1 VSSLGLLSQL
11 SHELEELVAKTAPS
25 VVAVERGGGQ
35 GTGVVIAGDGYV
47 LTNSH
52 VARGDG
58 RATDTRVRLPTGDE
72 LAAELVGDDPESDL
86 AVLRVSGPRLTP
98 LELHESR
105 RLRVGQL
112 VVAIGNPLRFEGSV
126 TLGVVSALE
135 RALPGPRGT
144 LFEGLVQTDAAI
156 NPGNSGGPLLDAT
169 GAVVGI
175 NTAVIPQA
183 RGLGFAIAAHTA
195 SWVAAVLMRR
205 GRVERPLL
213 GVAARGVDLLPSDV
227 DRVGQA
233 RAVRVHAVSHG
244 SAADRVGLLPG
255 DLLLRANSAPLFGV
269 DDLKRALVLGEGQPV
284 LLEVQGRGARRSFSV
299 APDPPRAKAA

>member
-1 VSSLGLLSQL
+1 MTALGLLPQL
-11 SHELEELVAKTAPS
+11 SRELEELVAKTAPS
-25 VVAVERGGGQ
+25 VVAVEQGRGQ

-52 VARGDG
+52 VVRGG
-58 RATDTRVRLPTGDE
+58 ERATRVRLPTGDE
-72 LAAELVGDDPESDL
+72 LRAELVGDDPESDL
-86 AVLRVSGPRLTP
+86 AVLRVEGHGLMA

-112 VVAIGNPLRFEGSV
+112 VVAIGNPLRFEGTV

-135 RALPGPRGT
+135 RALPGPAGT

-156 NPGNSGGPLLDAT
+156 NPGNSGGPLLDAS

-195 SWVAAVLMRR
+195 SWIAAVLMKR

-213 GVAARGVDLLPSDV
+213 GVAARGVDLLPLDAE
-227 DRVGQA
+227 RTGQA
-233 RAVRVHAVSHG
+233 RAVRVHAVSQG
-244 SAADRVGLLPG
+244 SAAERAELCAG
-255 DLLLRANSAPLFGV
+255 DLLLRANDVRLFGV
-269 DDLKRALVLGEGQPV
+269 DDLKRALVLGEGRAV
-284 LLEVQGRGARRSFSV
+284 TLDVQGKRGRRTFEV
-299 APDPPRAKAA
+299 APDPARRAA

>member
-25 VVAVERGGGQ
+25 VVAVEQGRGQ

-52 VARGDG
+52 VVRGDA
-58 RATDTRVRLPTGDE
+58 RATRVRLPSGEE
-72 LAAELVGDDPESDL
+72 LSAELVGDDPESDL
-86 AVLRVSGPRLTP
+86 AVLHVSGPRLLP

-105 RLRVGQL
+105 RLKVGQL
-112 VVAIGNPLRFEGSV
+112 VVAIGNPLRFEGTV

-135 RALPGPRGT
+135 RALPGPGGV

-156 NPGNSGGPLLDAT
+156 NPGNSGGPLLDAS

-183 RGLGFAIAAHTA
+183 RGLGFAIAAHSA
-195 SWVAAVLMRR
+195 SWIAAVLMRR

-213 GVAARGVDLLPSDV
+213 GVAARGVDLSPADV
-227 DRVGQA
+227 ARTGQA
-233 RAVRVHAVSHG
+233 RAVRIHAVSQG
-244 SAADRVGLLPG
+244 SAAERSGLVAG
-255 DLLLRANSAPLFGV
+255 DLLLRANTAALFGV

-284 LLEVQGRGARRSFSV
+284 VLDVQGKRERRTFSVDPDPARRH
-299 APDPPRAKAA
+299 AA

>member
-1 VSSLGLLSQL
+1 VTGLGLLPQL

-25 VVAVERGGGQ
+25 VVAVEQGRGQ

-52 VARGDG
+52 VVRGDP
-58 RATDTRVRLPTGDE
+58 RATRVRLPTGDE

-135 RALPGPRGT
+135 RALPGPGGT

-156 NPGNSGGPLLDAT
+156 NPGNSGGPLLDAS

-195 SWVAAVLMRR
+195 SWIAAVLMRR
-205 GRVERPLL
+205 GRVERPIL
-213 GVAARGVDLLPSDV
+213 GVSARGVDLLPSDAA
-227 DRVGQA
+227 RAGQM
-233 RAVRVHAVSHG
+233 RAVRIHAVSQD
-244 SAADRVGLLPG
+244 SPASRAGLCAG
-255 DLLLRANSAPLFGV
+255 DLLLRANQAPLFGV
-269 DDLKRALVLGEGQPV
+269 DDLKRALVLGEGQSV
-284 LLEVQGRGARRSFSV
+284 TLDVQGKRERRSFSV
-299 APDPPRAKAA
+299 APDPARRAA

>member
-1 VSSLGLLSQL
+1 VSPGLLPQL

-25 VVAVERGGGQ
+25 VVAVEQGRGQ

-52 VARGDG
+52 VVRGDQRG
-58 RATDTRVRLPTGDE
+58 LRVRLPQGDE

-86 AVLRVSGPRLTP
+86 AVLRVSGPPLIA

-112 VVAIGNPLRFEGSV
+112 VVAIGNPLRFEGTV

-135 RALPGPRGT
+135 RALPGPQGT

-156 NPGNSGGPLLDAT
+156 NPGNSGGPLLDAS

-175 NTAVIPQA
+175 NTAIIPQA

-205 GRVERPLL
+205 GRIERPLL
-213 GVAARGVDLLPSDV
+213 GVAARGVDLSPTEAQ
-227 DRVGQA
+227 RVGQP
-233 RAVRVHAVSHG
+233 RAVRIHAVTQG
-244 SAADRVGLLPG
+244 SPAERSGLRPG
-255 DLLLRANSAPLFGV
+255 DLLLRAGPAPLYGV
-269 DDLKRALVLGEGQPV
+269 DDLKRALVLSDGAAVV
-284 LLEVQGRGARRSFSV
+284 LDVQGKRDRRMLEI
-299 APDPPRAKAA
+299 APDPAQRRAA

>member
-1 VSSLGLLSQL
+1 MSSLGLLSQL
-11 SHELEELVAKTAPS
+11 SHELEELVVKTAPS
-25 VVAVERGGGQ
+25 VVAVEQGRGQ

-52 VARGDG
+52 VVHGDP
-58 RATDTRVRLPTGDE
+58 RATRVRLPTGDE
-72 LAAELVGDDPESDL
+72 LPAELVGDDPESDL

-144 LFEGLVQTDAAI
+144 MFEGLVQTDAAI
-156 NPGNSGGPLLDAT
+156 NPGNSGGPLLDAD

-175 NTAVIPQA
+175 NTAVIPHA
-183 RGLGFAIAAHTA
+183 RGMGFAIAAHTA
-195 SWVAAVLMRR
+195 SWIAAVLMRR

-213 GVAARGVDLLPSDV
+213 GVAARGVDLLPTDAA
-227 DRVGQA
+227 RVGQA
-233 RAVRVHAVSHG
+233 RAVRIHAVSQG
-244 SAADRVGLLPG
+244 SAAARVGLVRG
-255 DLLLRANSAPLFGV
+255 DLLLRANDAALFGV
-269 DDLKRALVLGEGQPV
+269 DDLKRALVLGEGAPV
-284 LLEVQGRGARRSFSV
+284 VLDVQGKRERRSFSV
-299 APDPPRAKAA
+299 DPDPARRHAA

>member
-1 VSSLGLLSQL
+1 MSSLGLLSRL
-11 SHELEELVAKTAPS
+11 SHELEELVVKTAPS
-25 VVAVERGGGQ
+25 VVAVEQGSGQ

-52 VARGDG
+52 VVRGD
-58 RATDTRVRLPTGDE
+58 RQATRVRLPTGDE
-72 LAAELVGDDPESDL
+72 LSAELVGDDPESDL

-98 LELHESR
+98 LALHESR

-156 NPGNSGGPLLDAT
+156 NPGNSGGPLLDAD

-175 NTAVIPQA
+175 NTAVIPHA
-183 RGLGFAIAAHTA
+183 RGMGFAIAAHTA
-195 SWVAAVLMRR
+195 SWIAAVLMRR

-213 GVAARGVDLLPSDV
+213 GVAARGVDLRPVEVARL
-227 DRVGQA
+227 GQA
-233 RAVRVHAVSHG
+233 RAVRIHAVSQG
-244 SAADRVGLLPG
+244 SAAARVGLTAG
-255 DLLLRANSAPLFGV
+255 DLLLRANDAALFGV
-269 DDLKRALVLGEGQPV
+269 DDLKRALVLGEGAPV
-284 LLEVQGRGARRSFSV
+284 LLDVQGQRERRFFSVDPDPARRH
-299 APDPPRAKAA
+299 AA

>member
-1 VSSLGLLSQL
+1 MTSLGLLPQL

-25 VVAVERGGGQ
+25 VVAVEQGRGQ

-52 VARGDG
+52 VVQGDR
-58 RATDTRVRLPTGDE
+58 RATLVRLQSGDE
-72 LAAELVGDDPESDL
+72 LSAELVGDDPESDL
-86 AVLRVSGPRLTP
+86 AVLRVAGQKLTP

-135 RALPGPRGT
+135 RALPGPHGR

-156 NPGNSGGPLLDAT
+156 NPGNSGGPLLDAS

-175 NTAVIPQA
+175 NTAVIPHA

-195 SWVAAVLMRR
+195 SWIAAVLMRQ
-205 GRVERPLL
+205 GYVERPLL
-213 GVAARGVDLLPSDV
+213 GVAARGVDLLPADAA
-227 DRVGQA
+227 RFGQA
-233 RAVRVHAVSHG
+233 RAVRVHAVSQG
-244 SAADRVGLLPG
+244 GAAQRAGLAAG
-255 DLLLRANSAPLFGV
+255 DLLLRANDAPLFGV
-269 DDLKRALVLGEGQPV
+269 DDLKRALVLGTGQP
-284 LLEVQGRGARRSFSV
+284 LLLDVQQRERRTLSLYPDPARR
-299 APDPPRAKAA
+299 RAA

>member
-1 VSSLGLLSQL
+1 MSPTILAQL
-11 SHELEELVAKTAPS
+11 SHELEDLVEKTAPS
-25 VVAVERGGGQ
+25 VVAVEHGRGQ
-35 GTGVVIAGDGYV
+35 GTGLVIAGDGYV

-52 VARGDG
+52 VVRGG
-58 RATDTRVRLPTGDE
+58 KGIRVRLPNGDE
-72 LAAELVGDDPESDL
+72 HAAELVGDDPESDL
-86 AVLRVSGPRLTP
+86 AVLGVSAHGLVP

-135 RALPGPRGT
+135 RALPGPGGG

-156 NPGNSGGPLLDAT
+156 NPGNSGGPLLDAS

-175 NTAVIPQA
+175 NTAVIPHA

-195 SWVAAVLMRR
+195 SWIAAVLMHK

-213 GVAARGVDLLPSDV
+213 GVAARGVDLAPV
-227 DRVGQA
+227 DAARVGQS
-233 RAVRVHAVSHG
+233 RAVRLHG
-244 SAADRVGLLPG
+244 VGNGSPAQRAGLTTG
-255 DLLLRANSAPLFGV
+255 DLLLRANGGLLLGV
-269 DDLKRALVLGEGQPV
+269 DDLKRALVLGEGTAV
-284 LLEVQGRGARRSFSV
+284 ELEVESKRERRSLRIEP
-299 APDPPRAKAA
+299 AAPRAARAA

>member
-1 VSSLGLLSQL
+1 VTSPGLLAQL
-11 SHELEELVAKTAPS
+11 SHELEELVVKTAPS
-25 VVAVERGGGQ
+25 VVAVEQGRGQ

-52 VARGDG
+52 VVHGEPRGLK
-58 RATDTRVRLPTGDE
+58 VRLPSGDE

-86 AVLRVSGPRLTP
+86 AVLRVNALHLAP

-112 VVAIGNPLRFEGSV
+112 VVAIGNPLRFEGTV

-135 RALPGPRGT
+135 RALPGPRGV

-156 NPGNSGGPLLDAT
+156 NPGNSGGPLLDAS

-183 RGLGFAIAAHTA
+183 RGLGFAIAAHSA
-195 SWVAAVLMRR
+195 SWIAAVLMRR

-213 GVAARGVDLLPSDV
+213 GVAARGVDLSLAEAE
-227 DRVGQA
+227 RAGQA
-233 RAVRVHAVSHG
+233 RAVRVHAVGQG
-244 SAADRVGLLPG
+244 SPAERVGLVPG
-255 DLLLRANSAPLFGV
+255 DLLLRANAAPLFGV
-269 DDLKRALVLGEGQPV
+269 DDLKRALVLGEGHAV
-284 LLEVQGRGARRSFSV
+284 ELEVQGKRERRSLS
-299 APDPPRAKAA
+299 AIPDPARQKAA

>member
-1 VSSLGLLSQL
+1 MTSPGLLAQL
-11 SHELEELVAKTAPS
+11 SHELEELVVKTAPS
-25 VVAVERGGGQ
+25 VVAVEQGRGQ

-52 VARGDG
+52 VVRGDP
-58 RATDTRVRLPTGDE
+58 RATRVRLPSGED
-72 LAAELVGDDPESDL
+72 LAADLVGDDPESDL
-86 AVLRVSGPRLTP
+86 AVLRVSAPRLVP

-112 VVAIGNPLRFEGSV
+112 VVAIGNPLRFEGTV

-135 RALPGPRGT
+135 RALPGPRGV

-156 NPGNSGGPLLDAT
+156 NPGNSGGPLLDPS

-183 RGLGFAIAAHTA
+183 RGLGFAIAAHSA
-195 SWVAAVLMRR
+195 SWIAAVLMRR

-213 GVAARGVDLLPSDV
+213 GVAARGVDLSPV
-227 DRVGQA
+227 DAERAAQA
-233 RAVRVHAVSHG
+233 RAVRIHGVSHG
-244 SAADRVGLLPG
+244 SAAERAGLVPG
-255 DLLLRANSAPLFGV
+255 DLLLRANAAQLFGV
-269 DDLKRALVLGEGQPV
+269 DDLKRALVLGEGHAVQ
-284 LLEVQGRGARRSFSV
+284 LEVLGSRERRSFSV
-299 APDPPRAKAA
+299 DPDPARRQAA

>member
-1 VSSLGLLSQL
+1 MTSLGLLSQL

-25 VVAVERGGGQ
+25 VVAVEQGRGQ

-52 VARGDG
+52 VVQGDR
-58 RATDTRVRLPTGDE
+58 RATLVRLQSGDE

-86 AVLRVSGPRLTP
+86 AVLRVAGQKLTP
-98 LELHESR
+98 LALHESR

-135 RALPGPRGT
+135 RALPGPHGR

-156 NPGNSGGPLLDAT
+156 NPGNSGGPLLDAS

-175 NTAVIPQA
+175 NTAVIPHA

-195 SWVAAVLMRR
+195 SWIAAVLMRQ
-205 GRVERPLL
+205 GYVERPLL
-213 GVAARGVDLLPSDV
+213 GVAARGVDLLPADAA
-227 DRVGQA
+227 RFGQA
-233 RAVRVHAVSHG
+233 RAVRLHAVSQG
-244 SAADRVGLLPG
+244 GAAQRAGLSAG
-255 DLLLRANSAPLFGV
+255 DLLLRANEAPLFGV
-269 DDLKRALVLGEGQPV
+269 DDLKRALVLGAGQP
-284 LLEVQGRGARRSFSV
+284 LLLDVQQQRERRTLSLYPDPARR
-299 APDPPRAKAA
+299 RAA

>member
-1 VSSLGLLSQL
+1 MTSLGLLSQL

-25 VVAVERGGGQ
+25 VVAVEQGRGQ

-52 VARGDG
+52 VVQGDR
-58 RATDTRVRLPTGDE
+58 RATLVRLQSGDE

-86 AVLRVSGPRLTP
+86 AVLRVAGQKLTP
-98 LELHESR
+98 LALHESR

-135 RALPGPRGT
+135 RALPGPHGR

-156 NPGNSGGPLLDAT
+156 NPGNSGGPLLDAS

-175 NTAVIPQA
+175 NTAVIPHA

-195 SWVAAVLMRR
+195 SWIAAVLMRQ
-205 GRVERPLL
+205 GYVERPLL
-213 GVAARGVDLLPSDV
+213 GVAARGVDLLPADAA
-227 DRVGQA
+227 RFGQA
-233 RAVRVHAVSHG
+233 RAVRLHAVSQG
-244 SAADRVGLLPG
+244 GAAQRAGLSAG
-255 DLLLRANSAPLFGV
+255 DLLLRANEAPLFGV
-269 DDLKRALVLGEGQPV
+269 DDLKRALVLGTGQP
-284 LLEVQGRGARRSFSV
+284 LSLDVQQQRERRTLSLYPDPARR
-299 APDPPRAKAA
+299 RAA

>member
-1 VSSLGLLSQL
+1 MSSLGHLAQL
-11 SHELEELVAKTAPS
+11 SRELEELVAKTAPS
-25 VVAVERGGGQ
+25 VVAVEQGRGQ

-52 VARGDG
+52 VVQGER
-58 RATDTRVRLPTGDE
+58 RATLVRLQSGDE
-72 LAAELVGDDPESDL
+72 LGAELIGDDPESDL
-86 AVLRVSGPRLTP
+86 AVLRVSGQKLTP

-135 RALPGPRGT
+135 RALPGPRGR

-156 NPGNSGGPLLDAT
+156 NPGNSGGPLLDAS

-195 SWVAAVLMRR
+195 SWIAAVLMRQ
-205 GRVERPLL
+205 GHVERPLL
-213 GVAARGVDLLPSDV
+213 GVAARGVDLLPADAT
-227 DRVGQA
+227 RLGQA
-233 RAVRVHAVSHG
+233 RAVRIHAVSEG
-244 SAADRVGLLPG
+244 AAADRAGLAAG
-255 DLLLRANSAPLFGV
+255 DLLLRANQAPLFGV
-269 DDLKRALVLGEGQPV
+269 DDLKRAMVLGTGAP
-284 LLEVQGRGARRSFSV
+284 LLLDVQGKRERRALSIYPDPARR
-299 APDPPRAKAA
+299 RAA

>member
-1 VSSLGLLSQL
+1 MSSPGLLAQL
-11 SHELEELVAKTAPS
+11 SHELEELVVKTAPS
-25 VVAVERGGGQ
+25 VVAVEQGRGQ

-52 VARGDG
+52 VVRGDP
-58 RATDTRVRLPTGDE
+58 RATRVRLPTGEE

-86 AVLRVSGPRLTP
+86 AVLRVSGPRLAP

-105 RLRVGQL
+105 RLKVGQL
-112 VVAIGNPLRFEGSV
+112 VVAIGNPLRFEGTV

-135 RALPGPRGT
+135 RSLPGPRGV

-156 NPGNSGGPLLDAT
+156 NPGNSGGPLLDPS

-195 SWVAAVLMRR
+195 SWIAAVLMRK

-213 GVAARGVDLLPSDV
+213 GVAARGVDLSLAEAE
-227 DRVGQA
+227 RAGQT
-233 RAVRVHAVSHG
+233 RAVRIHGVSQG
-244 SAADRVGLLPG
+244 SAASRVGLSAG
-255 DLLLRANSAPLFGV
+255 ELLLRANQSPLFGV
-269 DDLKRALVLGEGQPV
+269 DDLKRAMVLGEGQPV
-284 LLEVQGRGARRSFSV
+284 LLEVQGKHERRTFSV
-299 APDPPRAKAA
+299 EPDPARQKAA